1 MAEQVDNN
9 ESTGKRLAPDRWPR
23 VSILEVM
30 LLVAALAVS
39 FRWPELSVPVGL
51 LFLYALAQ
59 RRDTLGR
66 PTRVALAQVALA
78 LYLPPAV
85 GLLLFHYVE
94 ERWDLNLEH
103 FSCMPNFIPGVLI
116 ALMLPWFDRFH
127 APFFAVEILVL
138 STMTSLAMIGGLGVL
153 ARRGRAWRIACL
165 TLAASM
171 SAASTYLVLLLLT
184 VD

>member
-1 MAEQVDNN
+1 MSDHIPTN
-9 ESTGKRLAPDRWPR
+9 ESVGKRLAPVRRLR
-23 VSILEVM
+23 VSIREVM
-30 LLVAALAVS
+30 SLVAAAAVS
-39 FRWPELSVPVGL
+39 FRWPGLIVPVSL

-59 RRDTLGR
+59 RRDILGR

-94 ERWDLNLEH
+94 EGWELNLEH
-103 FSCMPNFIPGVLI
+103 FSFMPNFIPGALI
-116 ALMLPWFDRFH
+116 SLMLPWFDRLH
-127 APFFAVEILVL
+127 APLFAVEIVVV

-165 TLAASM
+165 TIAAAM
-171 SAASTYLVLLLLT
+171 SAASTYFVLLLLT
-184 VD
+184 ID